1 MNPAMGKDSNFA
13 AEFFTNLENP
23 FMSSAKA
30 NTNRQ
35 ETFRGGD
42 FIAHGA
48 ASLTSI
54 DISGFYLLSVTSLWA
69 LRARYL
75 YVTSLESSIS
85 LWTTTVKETQEIE
98 LLIREI
104 SFLPIFFFHKWHDL
118 NRCYKRVYNNYH
130 A

>member
-1 MNPAMGKDSNFA
+1 MAKESNFA
-13 AEFFTNLENP
+13 VEFLSTNVENP

-30 NTNRQ
+30 DTNRQ

-54 DISGFYLLSVTSLWA
+54 DISGFYLLPVSSLSTS
-69 LRARYL
+69 RYL

-85 LWTTTVKETQEIE
+85 L
-98 LLIREI
+98 
-104 SFLPIFFFHKWHDL
+104 
-118 NRCYKRVYNNYH
+118 
-130 A
+130 